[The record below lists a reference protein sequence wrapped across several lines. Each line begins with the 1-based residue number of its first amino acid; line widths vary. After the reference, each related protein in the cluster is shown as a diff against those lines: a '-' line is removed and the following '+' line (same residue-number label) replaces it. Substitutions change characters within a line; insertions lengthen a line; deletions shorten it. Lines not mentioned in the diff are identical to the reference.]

1 MSKFDYAVQPKTY
14 RYGRLYRLVKFL
26 TTPGECGESPIET
39 FLAGIFMVLSVVL
52 IFLFAALISVG

>member
-1 MSKFDYAVQPKTY
+1 MSKFDYAVQSKKY
-14 RYGRLYRLVKFL
+14 QYGRLHRLVKFL
-26 TTPGECGESPIET
+26 TTPGDCGESPIET